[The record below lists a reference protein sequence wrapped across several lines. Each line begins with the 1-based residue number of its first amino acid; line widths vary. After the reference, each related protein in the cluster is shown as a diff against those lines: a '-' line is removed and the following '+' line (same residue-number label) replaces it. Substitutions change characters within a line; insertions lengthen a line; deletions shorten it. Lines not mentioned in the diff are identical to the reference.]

1 MLDMSRHP
9 LAGHARHGRAEG
21 SNVLLDPD
29 RVCESKHRKSR
40 RLSGKLAD
48 ICKNDTSLMREIH
61 RGISLG
67 FRECENQFRHNMW
80 NCSWTIKRSMRRI
93 LAKDTRETAFVHAI
107 TAAGITYAVTKA
119 CTMGDLLE
127 CSCQKHPKSKPGGAN
142 DGRGRGGFRPAAT
155 AGGNRRRGGNRVP
168 NPNGLVIAPYQQ
180 NVHTNPAAYSTM
192 TGPEIAHNGPRA
204 QQGRIRRPTTGAGRK
219 QRHSSAKGVTAS
231 GGGDGGGGVAVAGT
245 SGTGLPKELPTLT
258 ILTGQEEKWKWG
270 GCDDNVNFGV
280 RKSKDFLDARLRK
293 KSDIKTL
300 VRLHNNDA
308 GRLAVKQFM
317 RMECKCHGLSGSC
330 TTKTCWMK
338 LPPFSEV
345 AARLKEHFDGATK
358 VIARNDGHSFMPDDV
373 TIKLPTKRD
382 LVYTEDSDDFC
393 EPNAKTG
400 SLGTHGR
407 ECNITSSGVDGCSL
421 MCCKR
426 GQSHSQVE
434 VKRNCNCSFKWCCEV
449 TCSTCIDI
457 QDVYT
462 CK

>member
-1 MLDMSRHP
+1 MDATP
-9 LAGHARHGRAEG
+9 TANRHGLTFNHDNSDA
-21 SNVLLDPD
+21 
-29 RVCESKHRKSR
+29 H
-40 RLSGKLAD
+40 
-48 ICKNDTSLMREIH
+48 
-61 RGISLG
+61 
-67 FRECENQFRHNMW
+67 
-80 NCSWTIKRSMRRI
+80 
-93 LAKDTRETAFVHAI
+93 TRETAFVHAI

-127 CSCQKHPKSKPGGAN
+127 CSCQKHSKSKPD
-142 DGRGRGGFRPAAT
+142 DGRRGRGGNRP
-155 AGGNRRRGGNRVP
+155 AGGNRRR
-168 NPNGLVIAPYQQ
+168 
-180 NVHTNPAAYSTM
+180 
-192 TGPEIAHNGPRA
+192 
-204 QQGRIRRPTTGAGRK
+204 
-219 QRHSSAKGVTAS
+219 
-231 GGGDGGGGVAVAGT
+231 
-245 SGTGLPKELPTLT
+245 ELPTRPQLAV
-258 ILTGQEEKWKWG
+258 QEDKWKWG

-300 VRLHNNDA
+300 VRLHNSDA

-345 AARLKEHFDGATK
+345 GARLKEHFDGATK
-358 VIARNDGHSFMPDDV
+358 VIARNDGHSFMPDDA

>member
-1 MLDMSRHP
+1 MLKYLTVLRIAM
-9 LAGHARHGRAEG
+9 LEAEG
-21 SNVLLDPD
+21 SSVLLDPE

-67 FRECENQFRHNMW
+67 FRECENQFRNSMW

-93 LAKDTRETAFVHAI
+93 LAKDTREAAFVHAI

-119 CTMGDLLE
+119 CTMGELLE
-127 CSCQKHPKSKPGGAN
+127 CSCQKHLKT
-142 DGRGRGGFRPAAT
+142 RE
-155 AGGNRRRGGNRVP
+155 
-168 NPNGLVIAPYQQ
+168 L
-180 NVHTNPAAYSTM
+180 HTITM
-192 TGPEIAHNGPRA
+192 
-204 QQGRIRRPTTGAGRK
+204 
-219 QRHSSAKGVTAS
+219 
-231 GGGDGGGGVAVAGT
+231 
-245 SGTGLPKELPTLT
+245 
-258 ILTGQEEKWKWG
+258 LTGQEEKWKWG

-280 RKSKDFLDARLRK
+280 RKSKDFLDARLRR

-300 VRLHNNDA
+300 VRLHNNNA
-308 GRLAVKQFM
+308 GRMAVKHFM

-345 AARLKEHFDGATK
+345 GARLKEHFDGATK
-358 VIARNDGHSFMPDDV
+358 VIARNDGHSFMPDDI
-373 TIKLPTKRD
+373 TIKPPTRRD

-426 GQSHSQVE
+426 GQTHSQVE